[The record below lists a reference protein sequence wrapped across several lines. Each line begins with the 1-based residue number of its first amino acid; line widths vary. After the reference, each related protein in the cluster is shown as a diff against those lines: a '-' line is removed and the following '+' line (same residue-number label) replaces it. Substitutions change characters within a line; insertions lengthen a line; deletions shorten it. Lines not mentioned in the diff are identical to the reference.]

1 MRMRE
6 SEDIPEGSIS
16 TNKDTE
22 AGTQATCR
30 ENSKQL
36 NLA

>member
-6 SEDIPEGSIS
+6 SKDIPEGSIS
-16 TNKDTE
+16 TNEDTE
-22 AGTQATCR
+22 AGIQAACR
-30 ENSKQL
+30 ENRKQL